1 MEDDRGPIDRLL
13 GGGGDDADGDDG
25 GDDADGDEWRF
36 SVAEVGPD
44 ADEGEPSTGREPL
57 EPEPVSPE
65 HAAFVIAG
73 AALTLLVVL
82 GAVYL

>member
-1 MEDDRGPIDRLL
+1 MADSGPIDRLL
-13 GGGGDDADGDDG
+13 GAGGGDSDGDGDG
-25 GDDADGDEWRF
+25 DDEWRF

-44 ADEGEPSTGREPL
+44 DGAGEDGPRPPEREPI

-65 HAAFVIAG
+65 HAAFVLAG
-73 AALTLLVVL
+73 AALTVLVVV